1 MASWLDNLKANF
13 MTRYL
18 KSIIQHGLTALSA
31 VLVAKG
37 IIDADQASE
46 FVATNVDVIIGS
58 ITYLLAQVWAIKS
71 N

>member
-1 MASWLDNLKANF
+1 